1 MTYDYSSR
9 PPQPR
14 WRPLHDKHSLRRLR
28 DLRATTILV
37 ALRVIAVCFV
47 AALAYVLVG
56 GARPFL
62 ERVAAPAPVVTPFT
76 RLAPATVRQAPSTPT
91 ATAVPLA
98 ILVPTMVPPTAVPVL
113 PTPTK
118 RVPTVSPTATEDTAD
133 VTPTAESSPGT
144 SPTVVK
150 GTPGVL
156 PIVTPLVVA
165 TQTAA
170 TAATAEPTSVAA
182 AATPEPPAAP
192 DGMLVYTVQSGDS
205 LWSIAQRF
213 QVRYPDMLEANP
225 EIKDPGKITVGM
237 ELIIPALGT
246 ELPTQ

>member
-9 PPQPR
+9 SPQPR
-14 WRPLHDKHSLRRLR
+14 WRPLHDRNSLRRLR
-28 DLRATTILV
+28 NLRATAILV

-56 GARPFL
+56 SARPFL
-62 ERVAAPAPVVTPFT
+62 ERVASPAPVVTPFT
-76 RLAPATVRQAPSTPT
+76 RLAPATVRQVPSTPT
-91 ATAVPLA
+91 ATAVPLP

-118 RVPTVSPTATEDTAD
+118 RVPTVSATATEDTAD

-156 PIVTPLVVA
+156 PTVPPLVVA

-170 TAATAEPTSVAA
+170 TAEPTSVVA

-192 DGMLVYTVQSGDS
+192 AGMFVYTVQPGDS
-205 LWSIAQRF
+205 LWSISQRF
-213 QVRYPDMLEANP
+213 QVRYPDLLEANP
-225 EIKDPGKITVGM
+225 EIKDPGKIAAGM
-237 ELIIPALGT
+237 ELLIPALGT
-246 ELPTQ
+246 ELPTE

>member
-14 WRPLHDKHSLRRLR
+14 WRPLHEKHSLRRLR

-118 RVPTVSPTATEDTAD
+118 RVPTVSPTATDDTAD
-133 VTPTAESSPGT
+133 ATPTAEGSSGA
-144 SPTVVK
+144 SSTVVE
-150 GTPGVL
+150 GAFGVL
-156 PIVTPLVVA
+156 PTVTRLVVA
-165 TQTAA
+165 TQA
-170 TAATAEPTSVAA
+170 AATAEPQSVAA
-182 AATPEPPAAP
+182 TPTPEPPARP
-192 DGMLVYTVQSGDS
+192 NGVIIHTVEPGES
-205 LWSIAQRF
+205 LWSIAEKYR
-213 QVRYPDMLEANP
+213 VRYPDLFEVNRDQ
-225 EIKDPGKITVGM
+225 IDDPGKIAAGM
-237 ELIIPALGT
+237 ELLIPALGT
-246 ELPTQ
+246 ELPTE

>member
-9 PPQPR
+9 PPR

-47 AALAYVLVG
+47 AALVYVLVG

-91 ATAVPLA
+91 ATAVPQP
-98 ILVPTMVPPTAVPVL
+98 ILVPTMVLPTAVPVL
-113 PTPTK
+113 PPPVKRAPVALPTA
-118 RVPTVSPTATEDTAD
+118 TEGAADVSPTATESTAD
-133 VTPTAESSPGT
+133 VTPTATAGAPGASS
-144 SPTVVK
+144 TVVE

-156 PIVTPLVVA
+156 PTITPLVIV
-165 TQTAA
+165 TQT
-170 TAATAEPTSVAA
+170 PTP
-182 AATPEPPAAP
+182 TPEPPAAP
-192 DGMLVYTVQSGDS
+192 GGRLAYTIQPGDS
-205 LWSIAQRF
+205 LWSIAQKF
-213 QVRYPDMLEANP
+213 QVRYPDLLEANP
-225 EIKDPGKITVGM
+225 EIQDPAAIQAGM
-237 ELIIPALGT
+237 QLVIPVLGT
-246 ELPTQ
+246 ALPTE

>member
-14 WRPLHDKHSLRRLR
+14 WRPLHDRNSLRRLR

-76 RLAPATVRQAPSTPT
+76 RLAPATVRQAASMPT
-91 ATAVPLA
+91 APAVPLA
-98 ILVPTMVPPTAVPVL
+98 IFVPTMVPPTAVPVL

-118 RVPTVSPTATEDTAD
+118 RAPDVSPTATEDTAG
-133 VTPTAESSPGT
+133 VTPTVEGSPGA
-144 SPTVVK
+144 SSTVAE

-156 PIVTPLVVA
+156 PTVTPLVVA
-165 TQTAA
+165 TQA
-170 TAATAEPTSVAA
+170 AATAEPTSVAA
-182 AATPEPPAAP
+182 TPTPEPPAAP
-192 DGMLVYTVQSGDS
+192 DGMLVHTVEPGDS
-205 LWSIAQRF
+205 LWSIAQKF
-213 QVRYPDMLEANP
+213 QVRYPDLLEANRDQ
-225 EIKDPGKITVGM
+225 IDDPGKITVGM
-237 ELIIPALGT
+237 ELLIPALGT